1 MSATVGIANWGPL
14 VIGPDI
20 DNQILGALRQWAPT
34 YLKAIKAERELSF
47 QPAIP
52 RQYVNTFAGQEFL
65 DHRLPCVV
73 CITAQATA
81 VRGGANRCYEAT
93 WAVRLATVLRA
104 KNPPSTRYMAGL
116 YEGVFRRLVL
126 NKARGAPINDLHY
139 TGMRYEEVP
148 DASGDGRYTLA
159 AISLF
164 EVYTDQIVQ
173 PFAGPDI
180 PDADTYLDEA
190 TVTEVDI
197 EVLGYQMPPITSN
210 GN

>member
-20 DNQILGALRQWAPT
+20 DNAILTALRDWAPT
-34 YLKAIKAERELSF
+34 YLTQIRKERGLSF
-47 QPAIP
+47 QPATP
-52 RQYVNTFAGQEFL
+52 RRYVNTFAGQEFL
-65 DHRLPCVV
+65 DQKLPACV

-81 VRGGANRCYEAT
+81 TRGGANRAYEAT

-116 YEGVFRRLVL
+116 YEGVFRRLVTQ
-126 NKARGAPINDLHY
+126 KARGGPINDLHY
-139 TGMRYEEVP
+139 QGLRYEEVP
-148 DASGDGRYTLA
+148 DASGNGRYTLA

-164 EVYTDQIVQ
+164 EAYTDQIVL
-173 PFAGPDI
+173 PYAGPDT
-180 PDADTYLDEA
+180 PDADEYLDEA

-197 EVLGYQMPPITSN
+197 EVLGQTITIDS
-210 GN
+210 

>member
-1 MSATVGIANWGPL
+1 MSATVGIAKWGPL

-20 DNQILGALRQWAPT
+20 DSAILTALHDWAPT
-34 YLKAIKAERELSF
+34 YLKQIRVERDLSF

-52 RQYVNTFAGQEFL
+52 RQYTNTFAGQEFL
-65 DHRLPCVV
+65 DRKLPCCVV
-73 CITAQATA
+73 ITAQCVAT
-81 VRGGANRCYEAT
+81 RGGANRGYEAT

-104 KNPPSTRYMAGL
+104 KNPTSTRFMAGL
-116 YEGVFRRLVL
+116 YEGVFRRLVTQ
-126 NKARGAPINDLHY
+126 KARGGPINDLHY

-148 DASGDGRYTLA
+148 DATGDGRYTLA

-164 EVYTDQIVQ
+164 DVFTDQIVQ

-180 PDADTYLDEA
+180 PDADEYLDEA

-197 EVLGYQMPPITSN
+197 DVLGAPVRLP
-210 GN
+210 